1 MLRAA
6 DNMNGVSGSVGK
18 AAREMRRVLILG
30 CGGSGKS
37 TLARQLGA
45 LLDLPVVH
53 LDCLFW
59 NPGWIPTP
67 DERFIPRV
75 AEAAAGERWVIDGNY
90 TRALGPRLAKA
101 DTVIYLDFPRWLC
114 ITRIVR
120 RTFVGE
126 LSPHPRPRMDLPP
139 DCRDCLEVEFIEWVW
154 NYPTRARPQAL
165 RLLDELRGRPNGPRV
180 IVLRTPREVRQFTDF
195 LNPNRASS
203 GGSTT

>member
-1 MLRAA
+1 MQRI
-6 DNMNGVSGSVGK
+6 
-18 AAREMRRVLILG
+18 LILG

-45 LLDLPVVH
+45 LLELPVIH

-67 DERFIPRV
+67 DQRFIPRV
-75 AEAAAGERWVIDGNY
+75 AAAAAGERWVMDGNY
-90 TRALGPRLAKA
+90 TRTLGPRLAVA

-114 ITRIVR
+114 ITRIIR

-139 DCRDCLEVEFIEWVW
+139 ECRDGLDVEFIEWVW
-154 NYPTRARPQAL
+154 NYPTRARPNAL
-165 RLLDELRGRPNGPRV
+165 RILAELRSRRDGPRV
-180 IVLRTPREVRQFTDF
+180 IVLRNAKEVRRFLGKLERHRAARPTDQ
-195 LNPNRASS
+195 L
-203 GGSTT
+203 TTELAP

>member
-1 MLRAA
+1 MHRI
-6 DNMNGVSGSVGK
+6 
-18 AAREMRRVLILG
+18 LILG

-67 DERFIPRV
+67 DERFVPRV
-75 AEAAAGERWVIDGNY
+75 AQAAAGQRWVMDGNY
-90 TRALGPRLAKA
+90 TRTLGPRLAVA

-114 ITRIVR
+114 MTRIIR

-126 LSPHPRPRMDLPP
+126 LSPLPRPRLDLPP
-139 DCRDCLEVEFIEWVW
+139 ECRDLLEVEFIEWVW
-154 NYPTRARPQAL
+154 NYPSRARPRAM
-165 RLLDELRGRPNGPRV
+165 RLLDSLHRQPDGPRV
-180 IVLRTPREVRQFTDF
+180 IVLRNPKDVRAF
-195 LNPNRASS
+195 LAELKQDRAARALLTAEPQS
-203 GGSTT
+203 